1 MRERGVGVEILQK
14 IKWRRGEVKTE
25 KSSPGLKQS
34 VLATRRETR
43 VDRVELQGERK
54 GIEREKEIER
64 KEGERDRSERSRDMT
79 AGR

>member
-14 IKWRRGEVKTE
+14 IRPRRGEVKTG

-43 VDRVELQGERK
+43 VDRVKLRK
-54 GIEREKEIER
+54 GGMKRERE
-64 KEGERDRSERSRDMT
+64 EGNRDMT
-79 AGR
+79 TGR

>member
-14 IKWRRGEVKTE
+14 IKWRRGEVKTG
-25 KSSPGLKQS
+25 KSSPGLEQS

-54 GIEREKEIER
+54 GDRERKRDREKRERERQK
-64 KEGERDRSERSRDMT
+64 
-79 AGR
+79 